1 MLTTAACPDASRK
14 RRLSEEM
21 IQQPSPREARGK
33 VFLKL
38 RGKSLLLVG
47 MRGPGKDC
55 SRVATAR
62 SKTRG
67 SGQLPHK
74 LRAEPRT
81 RVARRGPDYW
91 IRKRNVTSFVIL
103 QSVILQDLILLGALR
118 LIVIH
123 RRRIEMKGI
132 ILLCGFLAALLVGAG
147 LAISAQEAA
156 KHAITFD
163 DMIELHRIAEP
174 QVSPDGKWVAY
185 TVATPDMEANR
196 NASNIWMVS
205 TSGGSAMQLTQ
216 SGHDSSPVWSPDG
229 KTLAFL
235 SARGGEA
242 HALTKLST
250 GVDMVKWSPDG
261 KTITFTSSA
270 YPDCKDEDCNSKRDA
285 EKEKSKVKAHVA
297 EHLLYRHWTHWND
310 GKRSHLFVAPADGSA
325 APRDLTPGANYDVPP
340 DERSGPGDINF
351 SPDGKEMCF
360 TAVTDKMEAISTNGD
375 LFIVPVAGGE
385 AKRITTQ
392 PGFDGNPVYSPDG
405 KYIAYHAQL
414 TAEYEADRWRVMLF
428 DRQTGKIENLSEAF
442 DRSANGLAW
451 SPDSKTIYFTA
462 EDETLQPVYSIPACS
477 CGLPIK
483 VITEGFN
490 TAISLSA
497 DGKTLIFERTS
508 LTMPGEIFASSSDG
522 SNVRQLTHQN
532 EPILAAL
539 AMNAPE
545 TFWFDGAAA
554 TKVQAML
561 IRPPKF
567 DAAKKYPLLVLLHG
581 GPQTMWSNAWGYRWN
596 AQVFSAAGYVT
607 LMINRRGSTG
617 YGQKFTDE
625 ITNDW
630 GGKAYVDV
638 MNGVDFTLKKYP
650 FVDGTRMAA
659 AGGSYGGYMADWIV
673 THTGR
678 FKAIVSHA
686 SVYDKVAMYAT
697 EELWFE
703 EHDMQGTPW
712 TNPESYRK
720 WAPVT
725 YAGELGK
732 FKTPT
737 LVIAG
742 ERDYRVPYTQSLE
755 FFSALQRQEVP
766 SKLVVFPDEGHWVLK
781 PQNSQFWYKTFLD
794 WLAAYVK

>member
-1 MLTTAACPDASRK
+1 MRK
-14 RRLSEEM
+14 NS
-21 IQQPSPREARGK
+21 
-33 VFLKL
+33 
-38 RGKSLLLVG
+38 
-47 MRGPGKDC
+47 
-55 SRVATAR
+55 SRVARLIRAAR
-62 SKTRG
+62 S
-67 SGQLPHK
+67 
-74 LRAEPRT
+74 
-81 RVARRGPDYW
+81 
-91 IRKRNVTSFVIL
+91 IL
-103 QSVILQDLILLGALR
+103 CSLNCDLGAAAENPQPFSR
-118 LIVIH
+118 LDAMCPHGIAVLNSERPAGLLDSRTKRDIIRDSARGFVNH
-123 RRRIEMKGI
+123 RRRAKMKGV
-132 ILLCGFLAALLVGAG
+132 ILRRSLAGVCLLGCGLVV
-147 LAISAQEAA
+147 SAQEAA

-163 DMIELHRIAEP
+163 DMIRLHRISEAH
-174 QVSPDGKWVAY
+174 VSPDGKWAAF
-185 TVATPDMEANR
+185 TVSTPDMDANR
-196 NASNIWMVS
+196 GVSNIWVAP
-205 TSGGSAMQLTQ
+205 TTGGTAMQLTQ
-216 SGHDSSPVWSPDG
+216 SGHDTSPVWSPDG

-235 SARGGEA
+235 SSRSGESQVYLLSMEGGEA
-242 HALTKLST
+242 HALTHLST
-250 GVDMVKWSPDG
+250 GADLVKWSPDG
-261 KTITFTSSA
+261 KMIAFTSSV
-270 YPDCKDEDCNSKRDA
+270 YPDCKDAECNSKRDA

-297 EHLLYRHWTHWND
+297 EQLLYRHWTHWNE
-310 GKRSHLFVAPADGSA
+310 GKRAHLFVAAADGSGS
-325 APRDLTPGANYDVPP
+325 PRDLTPGANYDVPP
-340 DERSGPGDINF
+340 DERGGPGDINF
-351 SPDGKEMCF
+351 SPDGKEICF

-497 DGKTLIFERTS
+497 DGKTLVFERTS
-508 LTMPGEIFASSSDG
+508 LTTPAEIFASSSDG
-522 SNVRQLTHQN
+522 SNVRQLTRQN
-532 EPILAAL
+532 EAILAAL
-539 AMNAPE
+539 
-545 TFWFDGAAA
+545 
-554 TKVQAML
+554 AML

-638 MNGVDFTLKKYP
+638 MNGVDYTLKKYS

-659 AGGSYGGYMADWIV
+659 AGGSYGGYMADWIA
-673 THTGR
+673 THNGR
-678 FKAIVSHA
+678 FKAIISHA
-686 SVYDKVAMYAT
+686 SVYDKVSMYAT

-712 TNPESYRK
+712 SNPESYRK

-725 YAGELGK
+725 FAGELAK

-755 FFSALQRQEVP
+755 FFSALQRQGVP
-766 SKLVVFPDEGHWVLK
+766 SKLIVFPDEGHWVLK
-781 PQNSQFWYKTFLD
+781 PQNAQLWYKTFLY
-794 WLAAYVK
+794 WVGTYVK

>member
-1 MLTTAACPDASRK
+1 
-14 RRLSEEM
+14 
-21 IQQPSPREARGK
+21 
-33 VFLKL
+33 
-38 RGKSLLLVG
+38 
-47 MRGPGKDC
+47 
-55 SRVATAR
+55 
-62 SKTRG
+62 
-67 SGQLPHK
+67 
-74 LRAEPRT
+74 
-81 RVARRGPDYW
+81 
-91 IRKRNVTSFVIL
+91 
-103 QSVILQDLILLGALR
+103 LGAL
-118 LIVIH
+118 
-123 RRRIEMKGI
+123 
-132 ILLCGFLAALLVGAG
+132 LLGAG
-147 LAISAQEAA
+147 LAVSAQEAA

-163 DMIELHRIAEP
+163 DMIKLHRIAEP

-185 TVATPDMEANR
+185 TVATPDLEANR
-196 NASNIWMVS
+196 NASNIWMAP
-205 TSGGSAMQLTQ
+205 TTGGAALQLTQ

-235 SARGGEA
+235 SSRGGESQVYLLSTEGGES
-242 HALTKLST
+242 HPLTKLST
-250 GVDMVKWSPDG
+250 GADIVKWSPDG
-261 KTITFTSSA
+261 KTIAFTSSV
-270 YPDCKDEDCNSKRDA
+270 YPDCKDDDCNSKRDA

-297 EHLLYRHWTHWND
+297 EHLLYRHWTHWNE
-310 GKRSHLFVAPADGSA
+310 GKRSHLFVVSADGSA
-325 APRDLTPGANYDVPP
+325 APRDLSPGANYDIPP
-340 DERSGPGDINF
+340 DERSGPGDLNF
-351 SPDGKEMCF
+351 SPDGKEICF
-360 TAVTDKMEAISTNGD
+360 SAVTDKMEAISTNGD
-375 LFIVPVAGGE
+375 LFIVAVAGSE

-392 PGFDGNPVYSPDG
+392 PGFDGNPVYSSDG

-414 TAEYEADRWRVMLF
+414 TPEYESDRWRVMLY
-428 DRQTGKIENLSEAF
+428 DRQSGKIENLSEGF
-442 DRSANGLAW
+442 DRSANELAW

-462 EDETLQPVYSIPACS
+462 ENETQQPVYAMAARAGAEPKKIIAD
-477 CGLPIK
+477 
-483 VITEGFN
+483 TYN
-490 TAISLSA
+490 TAISFSA
-497 DGKTLIFERTS
+497 DGKTLVFERTS
-508 LTMPGEIFASSSDG
+508 LTVPAELFAASSDG
-522 SNVRQLTHQN
+522 SNVRQFTHQN
-532 EPILAAL
+532 EPILAGL
-539 AMNAPE
+539 EMNAPE
-545 TFWFDGAAA
+545 TFWFDGAEG

-567 DAAKKYPLLVLLHG
+567 DATKKYPLLVLLHG
-581 GPQTMWSNAWGYRWN
+581 GPQTMWGNSWSYRWN

-630 GGKAYVDV
+630 GGKAYTDV
-638 MNGVDFTLKKYP
+638 MNGVDSTLKKYP
-650 FVDGTRMAA
+650 FIDGTRMAA
-659 AGGSYGGYMADWIV
+659 AGGSYGGYMADWIA

-686 SVYDKVAMYAT
+686 SVYDKVSMLAT

-755 FFSALQRQEVP
+755 FFSALQRQGVP

-781 PQNSQFWYKTFLD
+781 PQNAQFWYKTFLD
-794 WLAAYVK
+794 WVATYVK